1 MYNVRLLEDRCIVC
15 LSRLDSNQKG
25 FFQVTVLKVMDG
37 ERLRSCVGGK
47 IIVSIMQLEHLNS
60 GVKLRFILPKSEQRE
75 MYISDE
81 SIFPQNRI

>member
-1 MYNVRLLEDRCIVC
+1 MYC
-15 LSRLDSNQKG
+15 LSRLDSNRKVL

-47 IIVSIMQLEHLNS
+47 IIISIMQLEHLNS

>member
-1 MYNVRLLEDRCIVC
+1 
-15 LSRLDSNQKG
+15 
-25 FFQVTVLKVMDG
+25 MDG

-81 SIFPQNRI
+81 SIFPQNRIWVLNYKYSLGKDKIVRRVTEQFGFN